1 MRIQIRSAEPED
13 LTPCGEL
20 DHSYATDRVWQ
31 MDSRRA
37 NGSWRVVFRTVR
49 LPREVQV
56 GYPRQGEDLLAG
68 WRRRDGFIVAEIDDR
83 VCGYATLARQPEHG
97 ILWVGDLVVDRAA
110 RRNGVGTALLK
121 ASAQWGCRKG
131 MVRLTLEVQTKNHPA
146 IQFCRSSGLTFSGYN
161 DHYWASEDIAVFFT
175 GRLR

>member
-1 MRIQIRSAEPED
+1 
-13 LTPCGEL
+13 
-20 DHSYATDRVWQ
+20 

-37 NGSWRVVFRTVR
+37 NGTWRVVFRTVR
-49 LPREVQV
+49 LPREIQV

-68 WRRRDGFIVAEIDDR
+68 WRRRDGFIVAEVKDR
-83 VCGYATLARQPEHG
+83 VRGYATLATQPEHG

-110 RRNGVGTALLK
+110 RREGVGTALLK
-121 ASAQWGCRKG
+121 ASAQWGCDKG

-146 IQFCRSSGLTFSGYN
+146 IQFCRSSGLTFSGFN